1 MILLLYFA
9 EVEGMFTSLWY
20 LMSWTKFLIPNEH
33 TFYWKSNLMFFLF
46 FQRNK
51 KIVWL
56 PKLHLYKNLYKN
68 QGTSLNDFKTL
79 FNDHPSRKPT
89 RKFTVQKCLLVRQT
103 KKKKSFLLFLLS
115 GCGHNVPIPFPKED
129 PTCSDFWTNFHQAC
143 TWSLPKCHWIC
154 WSLLLPRGAYL
165 LIQSRLLLPSS
176 LAAAATSAIY

>member
-1 MILLLYFA
+1 MNTYFI
-9 EVEGMFTSLWY
+9 ENQIWC
-20 LMSWTKFLIPNEH
+20 
-33 TFYWKSNLMFFLF
+33 FFSIF
-46 FQRNK
+46 FKGLK

-56 PKLHLYKNLYKN
+56 LYKN

-103 KKKKSFLLFLLS
+103 KKKSFLLFLLS
-115 GCGHNVPIPFPKED
+115 GCGHNVPIPFPRED

-176 LAAAATSAIY
+176 LAAAATRAIY